1 MLVSMA
7 VGVCLHVVVW
17 MIVWV
22 ARGVW
27 LYVMV
32 SIVVHMARCVTVGES
47 PRLRSRP
54 ATLAPFAVGLLL
66 WLPHPWLQ
74 TGSGYHIYD
83 NGLNPK
89 HCVSGAS
96 VRRDL
101 GFIGFDYDAMG
112 PGKLVVRQQRA
123 VAGVVW
129 CGVVWCGVVW
139 SGTRV
144 GVWFVA
150 M

>member
-1 MLVSMA
+1 MTLCNNSSLFA
-7 VGVCLHVVVW
+7 SHAT
-17 MIVWV
+17 IVLNSKH
-22 ARGVW
+22 ARRCS
-27 LYVMV
+27 YV
-32 SIVVHMARCVTVGES
+32 R
-47 PRLRSRP
+47 RSTYTNDPSRQLNSDSD
-54 ATLAPFAVGLLL
+54 AGQGSRWALAAGVGLLL
-66 WLPHPWLQ
+66 CLPHPWLQ